1 MGGLRIALFVMQENS
16 MPTYSMKNTETE
28 EVYDIVL
35 KMSDREPYLA
45 ANPHIVQ
52 VFTVA
57 PAIGDSAR
65 MGFRKP
71 DMGFRDVLKKA
82 QVHKHNTINTF

>member
-1 MGGLRIALFVMQENS
+1 
-16 MPTYSMKNTETE
+16 MPVYSMKNTETE
-28 EVYDIVL
+28 EVYDIIL

-57 PAIGDSAR
+57 PSIGDSVR
-65 MGFRKP
+65 LGKRKP
-71 DMGFRDVLKKA
+71 DMGFREVLQKA
-82 QVHKHNTINTF
+82 TVHKGHKINTF

>member
-16 MPTYSMKNTETE
+16 MPTYSMRNTETNE
-28 EVYDIVL
+28 IFEIHL

-57 PAIGDSAR
+57 PAIGDSVR
-65 MGFRKP
+65 LGKRKP
-71 DMGFRDVLKKA
+71 DMGFREVLQKA